1 MHYEVSGRYG
11 TRGLL
16 LIKYGKFPT
25 DTICDWFKK
34 PRADFF
40 QPNMS
45 FHTRFPAPTVSCM

>member
-45 FHTRFPAPTVSCM
+45 FHTRFPAPAVSCM